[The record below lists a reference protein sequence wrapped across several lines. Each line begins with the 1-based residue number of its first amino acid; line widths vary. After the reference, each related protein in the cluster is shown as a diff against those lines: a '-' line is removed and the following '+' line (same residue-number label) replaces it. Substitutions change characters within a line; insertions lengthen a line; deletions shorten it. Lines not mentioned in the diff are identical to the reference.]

1 MTGNDLIQVIQAL
14 KAEENVVTIKQNG
27 KEPNLFGIEVN
38 DKEIVL
44 WVEG

>member
-1 MTGNDLIQVIQAL
+1 MTGNDLITVIQAL
-14 KAEENVVTIKQNG
+14 KAENCVVKIKQNG
-27 KEPNLFGIEVN
+27 NEPKLTGIEVG